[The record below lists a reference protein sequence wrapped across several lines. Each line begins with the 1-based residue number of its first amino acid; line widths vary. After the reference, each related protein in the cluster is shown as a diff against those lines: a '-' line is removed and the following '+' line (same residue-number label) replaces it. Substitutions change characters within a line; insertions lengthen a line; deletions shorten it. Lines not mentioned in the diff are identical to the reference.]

1 MKVMSP
7 TLVTVTVPPRKGVE
21 NAPGAL
27 TGAAC
32 TTDNFQNGLLV
43 CGTRAMALVLL
54 VKVKV
59 NGRPLAEEAVTG
71 TINDFPATMVAAGMG
86 SITGAA
92 ARGSA
97 AAKSSQA
104 TRRLRGMWLF
114 ASPIVFGDAR
124 VTQN

>member
-7 TLVTVTVPPRKGVE
+7 TLVTVTVPLRKGVE
-21 NAPGAL
+21 NAPEAL
-27 TGAAC
+27 AAAAC

-71 TINDFPATMVAAGMG
+71 TINDFPAAMVAAGMG

-97 AAKSSQA
+97 VAKSSQA
-104 TRRLRGMWLF
+104 TRPL
-114 ASPIVFGDAR
+114 
-124 VTQN
+124 N